1 MPSPLDFPAR
11 GKILSASGNIVIFNP
26 AATTYELQLINQGA
40 QLPTA
45 SSATISCF
53 IRCQA
58 RKVWTMASGGNFI
71 TPIFGPPRVVQG
83 RVRYLDET
91 LAVIQAGAPVI
102 LTWPPDSNAFDLVNG
117 DIQPG
122 VMINATLLQGA
133 TFELASPVPAA
144 Q

>member
-11 GKILSASGNIVIFNP
+11 GKILSVSGNIVIFNP
-26 AATTYELQLINQGA
+26 AATNYELQLLNQGPQA
-40 QLPTA
+40 TVA
-45 SSATISCF
+45 SNATVSCY

-58 RKVWTMASGGNFI
+58 RKVWTMATGGNFI

-102 LTWPPDSNAFDLVNG
+102 LTWPPDPVAFDLVNG
-117 DIQPG
+117 DVLPG
-122 VMINATLLQGA
+122 KMINATLLQGA
-133 TFELASPVPAA
+133 TFELAAVPAA

>member
-11 GKILSASGNIVIFNP
+11 GKILSVSGNIVIFNP
-26 AATTYELQLINQGA
+26 NATNYELQLVNQGGQA
-40 QLPTA
+40 PVA
-45 SSATISCF
+45 SPAIVSCY

-91 LAVIQAGAPVI
+91 QAVIQAGAPVI
-102 LTWPPDSNAFDLVNG
+102 VTWPPDPVAFDLANG
-117 DIQPG
+117 DIIPG
-122 VMINATLLQGA
+122 TMINATLLQGA
-133 TFELASPVPAA
+133 TFELAAAVPAA

>member
-11 GKILSASGNIVIFNP
+11 GKILSVSGNIVIFNP
-26 AATTYELQLINQGA
+26 AATTYEIQLVNQGPQA
-40 QLPTA
+40 PVA
-45 SSATISCF
+45 SPATVSCY
-53 IRCQA
+53 IRLQA

-91 LAVIQAGAPVI
+91 QAVIQAGAPVI
-102 LTWPPDSNAFDLVNG
+102 LTWPPESNAFDLVNG

-122 VMINATLLQGA
+122 VMINATLLQDA
-133 TFELASPVPAA
+133 TFELAAPVPTA
-144 Q
+144 